1 MMINNNFNDKIS
13 SLCNLNMGIVAIT
26 RVQWPILSCYLPN
39 TLTVFFFIRVFYIGF
54 VANWTIIYSICTK

>member
-39 TLTVFFFIRVFYIGF
+39 TLTVFFFYTGLLYWFRGKLDNNLFNLY
-54 VANWTIIYSICTK
+54 

>member
-13 SLCNLNMGIVAIT
+13 SLCNLNMVIVAIT

-39 TLTVFFFIRVFYIGF
+39 TLTVFFLYGSFILVSWQTGQ
-54 VANWTIIYSICTK
+54 